1 MCWSNAYRC
10 AIAPNVLDRQF
21 EADSANQKWV
31 ADFTY
36 IWTAEG
42 LAVRG
47 RRARPVL
54 QTHIPHMLRRNNS
67 QLPVC

>member
-42 LAVRG
+42 WLYAAVVLDLYS
-47 RRARPVL
+47 RRIVGWSCNR
-54 QTHIPHMLRRNNS
+54 T
-67 QLPVC
+67 